1 MHTRVK
7 QFILLSFILFCPFF
21 LFSAAANNKI
31 KVVVSFSI
39 LADLVENVGGNH
51 ISLTTLVGPNASIH
65 TYEPTPRDV
74 KVLKDA
80 HIIFVNG
87 LHLEDSI
94 NRLITVSGTKALL
107 IEASANIPTSTFKHQ
122 EHNTKHHHH
131 NSVDP
136 HAWQAIPNVKTYV
149 KNIAV
154 AFCKIDQQ
162 SCENY
167 NKNAYAYI
175 QKLDTLQ
182 TAITTQI
189 AAIPKDK
196 RIIIVSHDAFN
207 YFAYQYDFTILAPQ
221 SVSTETEA
229 TAVDVAN
236 LIRQIKTN
244 KASALF
250 VENTSNP
257 RLIEQIAKETSLKIG
272 GTLYSDALS
281 EKNGPAATYL
291 SMIQHNVNTIIN
303 AIQTTQIINN

>member
-7 QFILLSFILFCPFF
+7 QFVLLGFILFCPSFS
-21 LFSAAANNKI
+21 FSAAADNKI
-31 KVVVSFSI
+31 KVVASFSI
-39 LADLVENVGGNH
+39 LADFVENVGGNH

-94 NRLITVSGTKALL
+94 DKLITASGTKAFL

-122 EHNTKHHHH
+122 EHSTKHYHH

-136 HAWQAIPNVKTYV
+136 HVWQTIPNVKTYV

-162 SCENY
+162 SCESY
-167 NKNAYAYI
+167 NKNAHAYI

-182 TAITTQI
+182 TTITIQI

-196 RIIIVSHDAFN
+196 RTIIVSHDAFN
-207 YFAYQYDFTILAPQ
+207 YFAHEYNFTILAPQ
-221 SVSTETEA
+221 SVSTETEV
-229 TAVDVAN
+229 TAADVAN

-250 VENTSNP
+250 VENISNP